1 MRLLAFALAVVS
13 VPGLATGQSPG
24 TKEKPR
30 RQTVV
35 VVETATRVWTE
46 AARTHRAGS
55 IDEPLRTIAAWTP
68 DRVSGV
74 IPGLLAQ
81 LRQLLERS
89 DGAPTTELTALAALL
104 TRGLSLHTDIALAER
119 DALAERSSTKGG
131 AAILLRDGQEV
142 KRVDRS
148 RHWLIARQIAA
159 ALAAV
164 PGERPRTLAW
174 YRAIA
179 NGLQAGGDYDLAAV
193 HLAQAVASFADDAL
207 LRLYQGTLHQAMGDP
222 RIEPHVRRADPRAME
237 IARIT
242 GNERPEWSRTSG
254 LRYVPPPARRQL
266 EAAAREFRRALATD
280 PALHEARIRL
290 AHVLGALGDD
300 QEAAD
305 TVRAVPAA
313 PLAPFLE
320 FYAGMV
326 LGRSEEHLARY
337 QEAGAAYAR
346 AAGRFPNAPSA
357 RIGRSRAALG
367 EGRVADALAVIA
379 DITTDERVAD
389 DDPWLRYLQH
399 HEPDGASMLE
409 AWRASLP
416 AGDDR

>member
-1 MRLLAFALAVVS
+1 MRLLAIALALVS
-13 VPGLATGQSPG
+13 VPGLAAGQSPG
-24 TKEKPR
+24 TTENGR
-30 RQTVV
+30 RQTFEG
-35 VVETATRVWTE
+35 VEAATRAWTE
-46 AARTHRAGS
+46 AVRTHRAGR
-55 IDEPLRTIAAWTP
+55 IDEPLRTVAAWPP
-68 DRVSGV
+68 DQVNGV
-74 IPGLLAQ
+74 LPGLLAR

-89 DGAPTTELTALAALL
+89 DDAASTEVTALAALL

-119 DALAERSSTKGG
+119 DALAERSATKGG
-131 AAILLRDGQEV
+131 TAILLRDGQEV

-148 RHWLIARQIAA
+148 RHWVRARQIAA
-159 ALAAV
+159 ALAV

-222 RIEPHVRRADPRAME
+222 RLEPHVRRAASRGME

-242 GNERPEWSRTSG
+242 GNERPEWSRTSE
-254 LRYVPPPARRQL
+254 LRYVPPPARGQL
-266 EAAAREFRRALATD
+266 EAAAREFRRAIAAD
-280 PALHEARIRL
+280 PAVPEARIRL

-300 QEAAD
+300 QEAAAA
-305 TVRAVPAA
+305 VRPVLAA

-326 LGRSEEHLARY
+326 LGRAEEHLARY
-337 QEAGAAYAR
+337 PEAGAAYAR
-346 AAGRFPNAPSA
+346 AAAMFPSAPSA

-367 EGRVADALAVIA
+367 EGRVADALAVITE
-379 DITTDERVAD
+379 ITTAGSVAD

-399 HEPDGASMLE
+399 HEPDGPSMLE

-416 AGDDR
+416 PGDDR